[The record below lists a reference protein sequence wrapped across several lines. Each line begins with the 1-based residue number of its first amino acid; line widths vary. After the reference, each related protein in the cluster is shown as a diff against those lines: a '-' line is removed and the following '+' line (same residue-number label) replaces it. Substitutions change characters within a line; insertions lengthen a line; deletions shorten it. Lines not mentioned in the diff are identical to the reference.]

1 MRKSPEAIMSTCV
14 GVVGSQE
21 AKLLRVAA
29 YDRDQGWKK
38 DEEVP

>member
-1 MRKSPEAIMSTCV
+1 MPTCV

-29 YDRDQGWKK
+29 YDREQGWRKG
-38 DEEVP
+38 EEEP